1 VQNGDTPAMFVV
13 IADGNVFFIYIKRAD
28 LFRVTPAEM
37 EEQNQGTLAIIRSL
51 PSAADIIR

>member
-1 VQNGDTPAMFVV
+1 MFVV